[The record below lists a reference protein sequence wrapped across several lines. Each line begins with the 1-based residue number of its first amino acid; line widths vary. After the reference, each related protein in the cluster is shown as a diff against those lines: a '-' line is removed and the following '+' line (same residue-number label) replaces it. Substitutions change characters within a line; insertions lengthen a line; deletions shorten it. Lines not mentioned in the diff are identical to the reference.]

1 MPSQAKLAVRAEAD
15 KLKARLVRLA
25 VNEDEVGPDVA
36 IAVIAPLATEL
47 VIEIPPGQRLVLRQ
61 HVTVSS
67 NSASRRLL
75 CRPDF
80 SRL

>member
-36 IAVIAPLATEL
+36 IAVIAPLAAEL
-47 VIEIPPGQRLVLRQ
+47 VIEIPPWQRLVLR
-61 HVTVSS
+61 
-67 NSASRRLL
+67 
-75 CRPDF
+75 
-80 SRL
+80 